1 MISKEMKED
10 VAGIKDGKPVTGLW
24 ALLNMV
30 GGVSGLLSLL
40 MVAIMGGKLMK
51 QVEIDSKRIDNIEQG
66 GSPTLKST
74 ITALNLEI
82 ESRKES
88 DILNNKRVDDLR
100 TDFLARIGAI
110 TTLLER
116 QIEQQTALIAL
127 IKAQQ
132 QTTK

>member
-1 MISKEMKED
+1 MTTKEIKED
-10 VAGIKDGKPVTGLW
+10 VVEIKDGRPVTGLW

-51 QVEIDSKRIDNIEQG
+51 QVEIDSRRIDNIEQG

-82 ESRKES
+82 ESRKEN
-88 DILNNKRVDDLR
+88 DIVNNKRIDDLR
-100 TDFLARIGAI
+100 TDFFARTEAI
-110 TTLLER
+110 AHLLER